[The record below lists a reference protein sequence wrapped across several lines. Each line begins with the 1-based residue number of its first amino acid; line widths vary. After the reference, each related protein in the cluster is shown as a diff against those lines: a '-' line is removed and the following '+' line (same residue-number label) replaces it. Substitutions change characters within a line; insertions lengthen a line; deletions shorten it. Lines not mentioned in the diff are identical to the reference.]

1 MSGPAGHKPVQ
12 PEGPGDEIPEGRQ
25 TRRRGRPEIAGPEA
39 PGPAAPGPAA
49 PGPDVP
55 GTDVPRPDRP
65 RPDTPR
71 GVWAKRP
78 LSRRALLARLAMGS
92 AAAGAAAA
100 LGVVVVDEAT
110 REGHPER
117 VSRLPGDLAVP
128 DLPSVATTATQGA
141 AQVFMSRPDLRPP
154 TISVDVRP
162 ARFGPDLVLTDSHS
176 GPAQQGPMI
185 IDANGDLV
193 WFLPLSP
200 GSDPGLR
207 AFNLQSWSYR
217 GKKVLSWFQGAVVE
231 AHGQGSYELY
241 DSSYQ
246 KIAEVSA
253 KNGFQGDLHEFV
265 ITPEGTALFTCY
277 GQAHADLSRYGGP
290 REGTYFFGVVQEVDL
305 KTGKL
310 VFEWRSD
317 DHVALEESCQRPQPD
332 GTWDYF
338 HINSIDVDQADGN
351 LIISGRNTWAF
362 YKVERA
368 GGKVLWRLGG
378 KASDFNVGPGA
389 QFAFQHHVRRHA
401 DTTITLFDNEGGP
414 PAEASRSRGV
424 VLSVDEKSRQASLL
438 RQYLH
443 TPPVL
448 SEALGSVQDLLDG
461 NRFIGWGESGY
472 FTEYDATGKPLFD
485 ARLASGTESYRAFKQ
500 PWMGVPSEPPAIA
513 IDPGR
518 SAATV
523 YASWNGS
530 TETAG
535 WLVLGGASSAH
546 LGRLGSAPRRGF
558 ETAITVPHP
567 PKYLAVEA
575 VGGSGAVLGR
585 SETKQLG

>member
-25 TRRRGRPEIAGPEA
+25 TRRPGRPEIAGPEA
-39 PGPAAPGPAA
+39 PGPSGSRASGSRAGRSRD
-49 PGPDVP
+49 GRSQT
-55 GTDVPRPDRP
+55 GWPRPDI
-65 RPDTPR
+65 PR

-401 DTTITLFDNEGGP
+401 DTTITLFDNEGARPRKHPGRAASCSPSTRSPARPASCASTCTLRRCCRRRSGACRTCWTGTGSSAGANQAISLSTTP
-414 PAEASRSRGV
+414 PANRSSTLDWRRGPSPTELSNSPGWASRPSRRPSPSTPADPRRRCTPAGTV
-424 VLSVDEKSRQASLL
+424 RPRRRVGWSWAARAVL
-438 RQYLH
+438 
-443 TPPVL
+443 T
-448 SEALGSVQDLLDG
+448 
-461 NRFIGWGESGY
+461 
-472 FTEYDATGKPLFD
+472 
-485 ARLASGTESYRAFKQ
+485 LAVWA
-500 PWMGVPSEPPAIA
+500 
-513 IDPGR
+513 
-518 SAATV
+518 
-523 YASWNGS
+523 
-530 TETAG
+530 
-535 WLVLGGASSAH
+535 
-546 LGRLGSAPRRGF
+546 APRRGF